1 MLFNFQ
7 GPNSLRCINA
17 FHRNSLFIIACR
29 FEFVKLFFQDFLN
42 RFGSVS
48 RNFPDWLTVWVPIG
62 PLWCAA
68 LRQLNY
74 NTTPLPFC
82 QHLFSLFLTFFEK
95 SGFFLKIANERQSFF
110 AFTARLLIDDYGFST
125 AYGSGFS
132 IWFGSKPRVVR

>member
-1 MLFNFQ
+1 
-7 GPNSLRCINA
+7 
-17 FHRNSLFIIACR
+17 FIIACC

-42 RFGSVS
+42 RFGSAS

-82 QHLFSLFLTFFEK
+82 QHLFTLFLTFFEK
-95 SGFFLKIANERQSFF
+95 SGFFPFSSLFPAILRPPIPTLPPLYFF
-110 AFTARLLIDDYGFST
+110 APFCYN
-125 AYGSGFS
+125 
-132 IWFGSKPRVVR
+132 V

>member
-7 GPNSLRCINA
+7 GPNLLRCINA

-74 NTTPLPFC
+74 NTTPTSFC
-82 QHLFSLFLTFFEK
+82 QHLFALFLTFFEK
-95 SGFFLKIANERQSFF
+95 SGFFPFSSLFLLSLSFVIAIKIKVLYN
-110 AFTARLLIDDYGFST
+110 
-125 AYGSGFS
+125 
-132 IWFGSKPRVVR
+132 KPCF